1 MSSVTS
7 TLLNT
12 MPIFFSPLLFNISA
26 MFGKID
32 HTPTSL
38 KQFLLASGILLS
50 PDLSPASLMQLIV
63 AIEKYTTLLT
73 GLISSTLFFCIIL
86 ISLLSTF
93 CNASGINSTTL
104 YLFYLQFLLND
115 GIYSHAF

>member
-12 MPIFFSPLLFNISA
+12 MPILFSPLLFNISA

-32 HTPTSL
+32 HTPSSL
-38 KQFLLASGILLS
+38 KQFLLMSYGILLS

-73 GLISSTLFFCIIL
+73 GLISSTLL
-86 ISLLSTF
+86 YYSDLLSTF
-93 CNASGINSTTL
+93 CKASGINSSTL
-104 YLFYLQFLLND
+104 YLFYLQFLLHDN
-115 GIYSHAF
+115 IYSHAF